1 MNTSSSILLMLVALV
16 AGATATT
23 YEDCG
28 STATISSFSVSGCD
42 APPCTFT
49 RGSQVTVQIDM
60 VSVGNTE
67 SIHSELFAV
76 IDGEEVEL
84 LHMDSCGSLIVGDCP
99 LTFGELITYRQ
110 TFTVDPTWTPMST
123 NVIYTIHSDE
133 EAKEGLEFVCI
144 KLAINLV

>member
-49 RGSQVTVQIDM
+49 RGSEVTIQLSM
-60 VSVGNTE
+60 VSVGQVE
-67 SIHSELFAV
+67 AIHAELLAI
-76 IDGEEVEL
+76 IDGVVVEL
-84 LHMDSCGSLIVGDCP
+84 LHMDACDSLVGGDCP
-99 LTFGELITYRQ
+99 LTFGEMVVYRK
-110 TFTVDPTWTPMST
+110 TIMVDPAWTPMAT
-123 NVIYTIHSDE
+123 DAIYKVESNFAARD
-133 EAKEGLEFVCI
+133 GLELFCGTIPIV
-144 KLAINLV
+144 VV